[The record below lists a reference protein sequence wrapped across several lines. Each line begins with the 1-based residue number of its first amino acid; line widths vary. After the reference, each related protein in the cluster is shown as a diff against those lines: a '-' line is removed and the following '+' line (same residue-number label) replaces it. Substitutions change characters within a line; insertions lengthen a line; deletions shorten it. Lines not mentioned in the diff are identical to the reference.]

1 MEFENIK
8 KNLIITISYK
18 PKEEEI
24 KIIKEE
30 LESISSLFFLYE
42 LDNVN
47 RIEVLK
53 NTDILITFF
62 PEKELSKEELLI
74 LKESK
79 KLKLVQCILSGIDH
93 IDFNIFP
100 NAKILG
106 NIGGYSVMISEH
118 VFGFVLYFTKNIQK
132 NHENLRDGIY
142 KQNTDNILLKGKT
155 IGILGYGGI
164 GKEIAKLSKAFGMYV
179 IGINTTARTDDPNVD
194 EIYTLKN
201 LDYVLKKS
209 DILVISLPL
218 NKETENLIN
227 YEKLKLMKPN
237 AILINVGRGKIIDQR
252 DLYYFLKENKD
263 FRVALDV
270 WWKEPAFN
278 EPFELE
284 YPFFE
289 LPNFLGSPHIT
300 ALTKETYEFR
310 TKNYVNIIK
319 DFIKKLE
326 KESVFYRG

>member
-1 MEFENIK
+1 MEISNL
-8 KNLIITISYK
+8 KNNLTISISYK

-24 KIIKEE
+24 KIIKKE

-42 LDNVN
+42 LDNDK

-53 NTDILITFF
+53 NTDILVTFF
-62 PEKELSKEELLI
+62 PEKELSKTELEI
-74 LKESK
+74 LKNSK
-79 KLKLVQCILSGIDH
+79 KLRLVQCILSGIDH

-100 NAKILG
+100 NVKILG
-106 NIGGYSVMISEH
+106 NSGGYAVMIAEH
-118 VFGFVLYFTKNIQK
+118 VFGFILYFAKNIQK
-132 NHENLRDGIY
+132 NHENLRNGIY

-164 GKEIAKLSKAFGMYV
+164 GKEVAKLSKAFGMYV
-179 IGINTTARTDDPNVD
+179 IGINTTAKTDDSNVD
-194 EIYTLKN
+194 EIYTLQN
-201 LDYVLKKS
+201 LHYVLKKS

-227 YEKLKLMKPN
+227 YEKLSLMKPN
-237 AILINVGRGKIIDQR
+237 AILINVGRGKIINQK

-263 FRVALDV
+263 FKVALDV

-300 ALTKETYEFR
+300 ALTKETYEIR
-310 TKNYVNIIK
+310 TKNYINIIK
-319 DFIKKLE
+319 GFIEAGCSLAW
-326 KESVFYRG
+326 